1 MPASDNDTKTLSK
14 KRNGK
19 MCTSLIF
26 KSKLRN
32 SIGFG
37 SNIDLPIEGLTKL
50 MYQKNYYR
58 NNKLIYQSLSVF
70 GSDGSVRAHSLQG
83 NYFAS
88 LNERVFKDKNDSI
101 LKYLFEISFRNVMN
115 PSQLIEQVSS
125 KAKSMEEAIQLYSNT
140 ETTSPAY
147 FTIGGIS
154 NKNDANN
161 GCIITRGLTS
171 VKDTTCLDEKTWF
184 LAMTNYDREVP
195 DPADDPRRAV
205 IEQRINDIGEST
217 IELDNIYE
225 ILQMEPNFA
234 HGNPKIDEDYTLATT
249 IGQIS

>member
-101 LKYLFEISFRNVMN
+101 LKYLLEISFRNVMN

-125 KAKSMEEAIQLYSNT
+125 KAKSMEEAIQLYSST

-195 DPADDPRRAV
+195 DPADDPRRSV
-205 IEQRINDIGEST
+205 IEQRINDIGESA
-217 IELDNIYE
+217 IELDKIYE